1 MKNKKQIVECIP
13 NFSEGRDLSKIE
25 KIVQLFKNKKGVKL
39 LGYERDEDYNRLV
52 VTVIGEPDSVKYV
65 VIEAIGEAIKVIDM
79 RKHKGQHPRMGA
91 IDVVPFVPIKNF
103 TIGEAVSLSKEVAKI
118 ASEKYKLPIFLYEKS
133 AASPNRKNL
142 SVIRKGEFEGMAEKI
157 KQPEWKPDYGPA
169 EIHPTAGVTAVGAR
183 VPLIAYNINLGTNN
197 LEIANSIARSIRH
210 INGGLRYCKAMGV
223 ELKERGIVQVSINM
237 TDYTKTPLYRA
248 FELVKIEAKRYGVNI
263 IGSEIVGF
271 APMEALVDTAVYY
284 LGLEKFSTE
293 QILEARMME

>member
-1 MKNKKQIVECIP
+1 MKTKNQIVECIP
-13 NFSEGRDLSKIE
+13 NFSEGRDLTKIE
-25 KIVQLFKNKKGVKL
+25 KIVKPFKNKKEVKL

-52 VTVIGEPDSVKYV
+52 VTVIGKPDSVKSA

-103 TIGEAVSLSKEVAKI
+103 TIKEAVSLSKEVAKI

-133 AASPNRKNL
+133 AAFPNRENL
-142 SVIRKGEFEGMAEKI
+142 SIIRKGEFEGMAKKI

-169 EIHPTAGVTAVGAR
+169 KIHPTAGVTAVGAR

-197 LEIANSIARSIRH
+197 LEIANNIARSIRH

-271 APMEALVDTAVYY
+271 SSMEALVDTAAYY

>member
-1 MKNKKQIVECIP
+1 MKTKNQIVECIP
-13 NFSEGRDLSKIE
+13 NFSEGRDLVKIE
-25 KIVQLFKNKKGVKL
+25 KIVKPFKNKKGVKL

-52 VTVIGEPDSVKYV
+52 VTVIGEPDSVKNA
-65 VIEAIGEAIKVIDM
+65 VIKTMGEAIKVIDM

-103 TIGEAVSLSKEVAKI
+103 TIEDAVSLSKEVARI

-133 AASPNRKNL
+133 AAFPNRENL
-142 SVIRKGEFEGMAEKI
+142 SIIRKGEFERMAGKI
-157 KQPEWKPDYGPA
+157 KQPEWKPDYGLA

-197 LEIANSIARSIRH
+197 LEIANNIARSIRH

-237 TDYTKTPLYRA
+237 TDYSKTPLY
-248 FELVKIEAKRYGVNI
+248 FHY
-263 IGSEIVGF
+263 
-271 APMEALVDTAVYY
+271 D
-284 LGLEKFSTE
+284 
-293 QILEARMME
+293 

>member
-13 NFSEGRDLSKIE
+13 NFSEGRDLTKIE
-25 KIVQLFKNKKGVKL
+25 KIVKPFKNKKGVKL

-52 VTVIGEPDSVKYV
+52 VTVIGEPKPLKEA

-103 TIGEAVSLSKEVAKI
+103 TIEEAISLSKEVAKI

-133 AASPNRKNL
+133 AASPKRENL
-142 SVIRKGEFEGMAEKI
+142 SIIRKGEFEGMLEKV

-183 VPLIAYNINLGTNN
+183 VPLIAYNINLGTKN
-197 LEIANSIARSIRH
+197 LEIANNIARSIRH
-210 INGGLRYCKAMGV
+210 INGGLRYCKAIGV

-237 TDYTKTPLYRA
+237 TNYTKTPLYRA
-248 FELVKIEAKRYGVNI
+248 FELVKVEAKRYGVNI
-263 IGSEIVGF
+263 TGSEIVGF

-293 QILEARMME
+293 QILEVKMME

>member
-52 VTVIGEPDSVKYV
+52 VTVIGEPDSVKYA

-79 RKHKGQHPRMGA
+79 RQHKGQHPRMGA

>member
-1 MKNKKQIVECIP
+1 MKNRKQIVECIP
-13 NFSEGRDLSKIE
+13 NFSEGRDLVKIE
-25 KIVQLFKNKKGVKL
+25 KIVKLFKNKKGVKL

-52 VTVIGEPDSVKYV
+52 VTVIGEPDSVKYA

-103 TIGEAVSLSKEVAKI
+103 TIEEAVSLSKEVAKI

-133 AASPNRKNL
+133 ATSPNRENL
-142 SVIRKGEFEGMAEKI
+142 SVIRKGEFKGMAEKI
-157 KQPEWKPDYGPA
+157 KQPEWKPDYGPV

-197 LEIANSIARSIRH
+197 LEIANNIARNIRY

-223 ELKERGIVQVSINM
+223 ELKERGIMQVSINM

-248 FELVKIEAKRYGVNI
+248 FELVRIEAKRYGVNI

-271 APMEALVDTAVYY
+271 APMEALADAVAYY

>member
-25 KIVQLFKNKKGVKL
+25 KIVKPFKNKKDVKL

-52 VTVIGEPDSVKYV
+52 VTVIGEPDSVKSA

-103 TIGEAVSLSKEVAKI
+103 TIEEAVSLSKKVAKI

-133 AASPNRKNL
+133 AAFPNRENL
-142 SVIRKGEFEGMAEKI
+142 SIVRKGEFEGMAKKI
-157 KQPEWKPDYGPA
+157 KQLEWKPDYGPA

-183 VPLIAYNINLGTNN
+183 VQLIAYNINLGTNN
-197 LEIANSIARSIRH
+197 LEIANNIARSIRY

-223 ELKERGIVQVSINM
+223 ELKEKGIVQVSINM

>member
-1 MKNKKQIVECIP
+1 MKNKNQIVECIP
-13 NFSEGRDLSKIE
+13 NFSEGKDLTKIE
-25 KIVQLFKNKKGVKL
+25 KIVKPFKNKKGVKL
-39 LGYERDEDYNRLV
+39 LGYKRDEDYNRLV
-52 VTVIGEPDSVKYV
+52 VTVIGEPDSVKSA
-65 VIEAIGEAIKVIDM
+65 VIEAIGKAIRVIDM
-79 RKHKGQHPRMGA
+79 KKHKGQHPRMGA

-103 TIGEAVSLSKEVAKI
+103 TIEEAVSLSKEVAKI

-133 AASPNRKNL
+133 ATFPNRENL
-142 SVIRKGEFEGMAEKI
+142 SIIRKGEFEGMAKKI

-197 LEIANSIARSIRH
+197 LEIANNIARSVRH
-210 INGGLRYCKAMGV
+210 INGGLRYCKAIGV

-237 TDYTKTPLYRA
+237 TDYSKTPLYRA
-248 FELVKIEAKRYGVNI
+248 FELVKVEAKRYGVNI

-271 APMEALVDTAVYY
+271 APMEALVDTAEYY

>member
-1 MKNKKQIVECIP
+1 MKTKKQIVECIP
-13 NFSEGRDLSKIE
+13 NFSEGRDLTKIE
-25 KIVQLFKNKKGVKL
+25 KIVKPFKNKKGVKL

-52 VTVIGEPDSVKYV
+52 VTVIGEPDSIKCT
-65 VIEAIGEAIKVIDM
+65 VIEAIGETIKIIDM

-103 TIGEAVSLSKEVAKI
+103 TIEDAVSLSKEVAKI
-118 ASEKYKLPIFLYEKS
+118 TSEKYKLPIFLYEKS
-133 AASPNRKNL
+133 AAFPNRENL
-142 SVIRKGEFEGMAEKI
+142 SIIRKGEFEGMAKKI

-183 VPLIAYNINLGTNN
+183 VPLIAYNINLGTDN
-197 LEIANSIARSIRH
+197 LEIANNIARSIRH

-237 TDYTKTPLYRA
+237 TDFTKTPLYRT

-271 APMEALVDTAVYY
+271 APMEALVDTAMYY

-293 QILEARMME
+293 QILEAMMME

>member
-1 MKNKKQIVECIP
+1 MKTKNQIVECIP
-13 NFSEGRDLSKIE
+13 NFSEGRDLTKIE
-25 KIVQLFKNKKGVKL
+25 KIVKPFKNKKEVKL

-52 VTVIGEPDSVKYV
+52 VTVIGKPDSVKSA
-65 VIEAIGEAIKVIDM
+65 VIEAIGEAIRVVDM

-103 TIGEAVSLSKEVAKI
+103 TIKEAVSLSKEVAKI

-133 AASPNRKNL
+133 AAFPNRENL
-142 SVIRKGEFEGMAEKI
+142 SIIRKGEFEGMAKKI

-197 LEIANSIARSIRH
+197 LEIANNIARSIRH

-271 APMEALVDTAVYY
+271 SSMEALVDTAAYY

>member
-1 MKNKKQIVECIP
+1 MKTKKQIVECIP
-13 NFSEGRDLSKIE
+13 NFSEGRDLIKIE
-25 KIVQLFKNKKGVKL
+25 KIVKPFKNKKGVKL

-52 VTVIGEPDSVKYV
+52 VTVIGEPDSVKST
-65 VIEAIGEAIKVIDM
+65 VIEAMGEAIKVIDM

-91 IDVVPFVPIKNF
+91 IDVVPFVPIKNCA
-103 TIGEAVSLSKEVAKI
+103 IEEAVSLSKEVAKI

-133 AASPNRKNL
+133 ATSPNREDL
-142 SVIRKGEFEGMAEKI
+142 SIIRKGEFEGMAEKI
-157 KQPEWKPDYGPA
+157 KQPEWKPDYGPV

-197 LEIANSIARSIRH
+197 LEIANNIARNIRH
-210 INGGLRYCKAMGV
+210 ISGGLRYCKAMGV

-248 FELVKIEAKRYGVNI
+248 FELVKIEAKRYGINI

>member
-1 MKNKKQIVECIP
+1 M
-13 NFSEGRDLSKIE
+13 
-25 KIVQLFKNKKGVKL
+25 
-39 LGYERDEDYNRLV
+39 
-52 VTVIGEPDSVKYV
+52 
-65 VIEAIGEAIKVIDM
+65 
-79 RKHKGQHPRMGA
+79 
-91 IDVVPFVPIKNF
+91 PIKNF
-103 TIGEAVSLSKEVAKI
+103 TIEEAVSLSKEVAKI

-133 AASPNRKNL
+133 AAFPNRENL
-142 SVIRKGEFEGMAEKI
+142 SIIRKGEFEGMVEKI

-197 LEIANSIARSIRH
+197 LEIANNIARSIRH

-271 APMEALVDTAVYY
+271 APMEALVDTSVYY

>member
-1 MKNKKQIVECIP
+1 MKTKKQIVECIP
-13 NFSEGRDLSKIE
+13 NFSEGRDLAKIE
-25 KIVQLFKNKKGVKL
+25 KIVKPFKNKKGVKL

-52 VTVIGEPDSVKYV
+52 VTVIGEPDSVKCA
-65 VIEAIGEAIKVIDM
+65 VIETMGEAIKVIDM

-103 TIGEAVSLSKEVAKI
+103 TIEDAVSLSKEVAKI
-118 ASEKYKLPIFLYEKS
+118 ASGKYKLPIFLYEKS
-133 AASPNRKNL
+133 AVLPNRENL
-142 SVIRKGEFEGMAEKI
+142 SIIRKGEFEGMAEKI

-197 LEIANSIARSIRH
+197 LEIANNIARSIRH

-237 TDYTKTPLYRA
+237 TDYSKTPLYRA
-248 FELVKIEAKRYGVNI
+248 FELVKIEAKRYG
-263 IGSEIVGF
+263 
-271 APMEALVDTAVYY
+271 
-284 LGLEKFSTE
+284 EKNFL
-293 QILEARMME
+293 QNRF

>member
-13 NFSEGRDLSKIE
+13 NFSEGRDLIKIE
-25 KIVQLFKNKKGVKL
+25 KIVKPFKNKKGVKL

-52 VTVIGEPDSVKYV
+52 VTVIGEPDSVKSA

-103 TIGEAVSLSKEVAKI
+103 TIEEAVSLSKDVAKI

-133 AASPNRKNL
+133 AASPDRENL
-142 SVIRKGEFEGMAEKI
+142 SIIRKGEFEGMAEKV

-197 LEIANSIARSIRH
+197 LEIANNIARSIRH
-210 INGGLRYCKAMGV
+210 INGGLRYCKAIGV
-223 ELKERGIVQVSINM
+223 ELKKRGIVQVSINM

>member
-1 MKNKKQIVECIP
+1 MKTKKQIVECIP
-13 NFSEGRDLSKIE
+13 NFSEGRDLIKIE
-25 KIVQLFKNKKGVKL
+25 KIVKPFKNKKGVKL

-52 VTVIGEPDSVKYV
+52 VTVIGEPDSVKST
-65 VIEAIGEAIKVIDM
+65 VIEAMGEAIKVIDM

-91 IDVVPFVPIKNF
+91 IDVVPFVPIKNCA
-103 TIGEAVSLSKEVAKI
+103 IEEAVSLSKEVAKI

-133 AASPNRKNL
+133 ATSPNRENL
-142 SVIRKGEFEGMAEKI
+142 SIIRKGEFEGMAEKI
-157 KQPEWKPDYGPA
+157 KQPEWKPDYGPV

-197 LEIANSIARSIRH
+197 LEIANNIARSIRH
-210 INGGLRYCKAMGV
+210 INGGLRYCKAIGV
-223 ELKERGIVQVSINM
+223 VLKERGIVQVSINM
-237 TDYTKTPLYRA
+237 TDYTKTQLYRA

-263 IGSEIVGF
+263 VGSEIVGF

-293 QILEARMME
+293 QILEAKMME

>member
-1 MKNKKQIVECIP
+1 MKTKKQIVECIP
-13 NFSEGRDLSKIE
+13 NFSEGKDLTKIE
-25 KIVQLFKNKKGVKL
+25 KIVKPFKGKKDVKL
-39 LGYERDEDYNRLV
+39 LGYERDEDYNRIV
-52 VTVIGEPDSVKYV
+52 VTVMGEPDSVKGA

-91 IDVVPFVPIKNF
+91 IDVIPFVPIKNF
-103 TIGEAVSLSKEVAKI
+103 TIEEAVSLSKEVAKI

-133 AASPNRKNL
+133 AAFPNRGNL

-183 VPLIAYNINLGTNN
+183 VPLIAYNINLDTNN
-197 LEIANSIARSIRH
+197 LEIADNIARSIRY

-223 ELKERGIVQVSINM
+223 ELKERGIVQISINM

-271 APMEALVDTAVYY
+271 APMEALVDTAGYY
-284 LGLEKFSTE
+284 LCLEKFSTE

>member
-1 MKNKKQIVECIP
+1 MKTKNQIVECIP
-13 NFSEGRDLSKIE
+13 NFSEGRDLTKIE
-25 KIVQLFKNKKGVKL
+25 KIVKPFKNKKEVKL

-52 VTVIGEPDSVKYV
+52 VTVIGKPDSVKSA

-103 TIGEAVSLSKEVAKI
+103 TIKEAVSLSKEVAKI

-133 AASPNRKNL
+133 AAFPNRENL
-142 SVIRKGEFEGMAEKI
+142 SIIRKGEFEGMAKKI

-197 LEIANSIARSIRH
+197 LEIANNIARSIRH

-271 APMEALVDTAVYY
+271 SSMEALVDTAAYY

>member
-1 MKNKKQIVECIP
+1 MKTKKQIVECIP
-13 NFSEGRDLSKIE
+13 NFSEGRDLIKIE
-25 KIVQLFKNKKGVKL
+25 KIVKPFKNKKDVKL

-52 VTVIGEPDSVKYV
+52 VTVIGEPDSVKST
-65 VIEAIGEAIKVIDM
+65 VIEAIGEAIKIIDM
-79 RKHKGQHPRMGA
+79 RRHKGQHPRMGA

-103 TIGEAVSLSKEVAKI
+103 TIEEAVSLSKEIAKI

-133 AASPNRKNL
+133 AAFPNRENL
-142 SVIRKGEFEGMAEKI
+142 SIIRKGEFEGMAKKI

-197 LEIANSIARSIRH
+197 LEIANNIARSIRH
-210 INGGLRYCKAMGV
+210 INGGLRYCKAIGV

-271 APMEALVDTAVYY
+271 APMEALVDTAKYY
-284 LGLEKFSTE
+284 LSLENFSMD
-293 QILEARMME
+293 QILEVGMME

>member
-1 MKNKKQIVECIP
+1 MKTKKQIVECIP
-13 NFSEGRDLSKIE
+13 NFSEGRDLIKIE
-25 KIVQLFKNKKGVKL
+25 KIVKPFKNKKDVKL

-52 VTVIGEPDSVKYV
+52 VTVIGEPDSVKST

-79 RKHKGQHPRMGA
+79 RRHKGQHPRMGA

-103 TIGEAVSLSKEVAKI
+103 TIEEAVSLSKEIAKI

-133 AASPNRKNL
+133 ATSPKRENL
-142 SVIRKGEFEGMAEKI
+142 SKIRKGEFEGMVKKI

-197 LEIANSIARSIRH
+197 LEIANNIARSIRH
-210 INGGLRYCKAMGV
+210 INGGLRYCKAIGV
-223 ELKERGIVQVSINM
+223 VLKERGIVQVSINM
-237 TDYTKTPLYRA
+237 TDYTKTQLYRA

-263 IGSEIVGF
+263 VGSEIVGF

-293 QILEARMME
+293 QILEAKMME

>member
-1 MKNKKQIVECIP
+1 
-13 NFSEGRDLSKIE
+13 
-25 KIVQLFKNKKGVKL
+25 
-39 LGYERDEDYNRLV
+39 
-52 VTVIGEPDSVKYV
+52 
-65 VIEAIGEAIKVIDM
+65 
-79 RKHKGQHPRMGA
+79 MGA
-91 IDVVPFVPIKNF
+91 IDVVPFVPIKNL
-103 TIGEAVSLSKEVAKI
+103 TIEEAVSLSKEVAKI

-133 AASPNRKNL
+133 AAFPSRENL
-142 SVIRKGEFEGMAEKI
+142 STIRKGEFEGMAEKI

-183 VPLIAYNINLGTNN
+183 VPLIAYNIDLDTNN
-197 LEIANSIARSIRH
+197 LKIANNIARSIRH
-210 INGGLRYCKAMGV
+210 ISGGLRYCKAMGV
-223 ELKERGIVQVSINM
+223 ELKERGIVQISINM

-284 LGLEKFSTE
+284 LGLEKFSIE

>member
-1 MKNKKQIVECIP
+1 MKTKNQIVECIP
-13 NFSEGRDLSKIE
+13 NFSEGRDLTKIE
-25 KIVQLFKNKKGVKL
+25 KIVKPFKNKKEVKL

-52 VTVIGEPDSVKYV
+52 VTVIGKPDSVKSA

-103 TIGEAVSLSKEVAKI
+103 TIKEAVSLSKEVAKI

-133 AASPNRKNL
+133 AAFPNRENL
-142 SVIRKGEFEGMAEKI
+142 SIIRKGEFEGMLKKI

-169 EIHPTAGVTAVGAR
+169 KIHPTAGVTAVGAR

-197 LEIANSIARSIRH
+197 LEIANNIARSIRH

-271 APMEALVDTAVYY
+271 APMEALVDTAAYY